1 MKTTIQILSLVIA
14 LLFSSCNINIKLDQV
29 SGNGEVV
36 TQEREVTADFYLI
49 KGSTGLDVYLTEG
62 DTPKIVVEADEN
74 LHEFIETRIEDG
86 KLHIK
91 ATKNIRR
98 ASARK
103 VYVTYTSLEGVEASS
118 GADIKATSQIKAEN
132 LTLKSSSGADLE
144 ADVYARELSVT
155 TSSGARIKLSGS
167 AKNSSLKAS
176 SGSDIKASDLETL
189 TCEAQASSG
198 ADITIKVLNTLEG
211 KASSGGII
219 KYYGD
224 PSEVASSKST
234 SGGSIK
240 KMD

>member
-1 MKTTIQILSLVIA
+1 MKTTIQILSLMIVV
-14 LLFSSCNINIKLDQV
+14 LFSSCNINIKLDQV

-36 TQEREVTADFYLI
+36 IEEREVTADFTI
-49 KGSTGLDVYLTEG
+49 VKGSTGMDVFLTEG
-62 DTPKIVVEADEN
+62 DTQKIVVEADEN
-74 LHEFIETRIEDG
+74 LHEFIETDIEDG

-103 VYVTYTSLEGVEASS
+103 VYVTYTTLEGVEASS
-118 GADIKATSQIKAEN
+118 GADVKSTSQITAEN

-144 ADVYARELSVT
+144 VDVYTPLLSAT
-155 TSSGARIKLSGS
+155 TSSGASIKLSGS

-176 SGSDIKASDLETL
+176 SGSDIKASNLETL

-198 ADITIKVLNTLEG
+198 ADISIKVLNTLEG
-211 KASSGGII
+211 KASSGGRI

-224 PSEVASSKST
+224 PSEVVSSKSS
-234 SGGSIK
+234 SGGNIK